1 MEWDLV
7 GFKTA
12 NQFKIDELL
21 RRYNTRDPFL
31 IAEAKGIVV
40 ITEALGDIY
49 GYYHK
54 VSRIPFIH
62 INERLSY
69 PNQVFT
75 CFHELGHAIFHPDE
89 NTPKLSKLSLCSE
102 IRIEA
107 EANYFATRFLI
118 DGSHHDYYL
127 QTKQE
132 LLQYYGIP
140 KQMDRFI

>member
-1 MEWDLV
+1 MHIKQYINLKV
-7 GFKTA
+7 
-12 NQFKIDELL
+12 QELIL
-21 RRYNTRDPFL
+21 KHETRDPFK
-31 IAEAKGIVV
+31 IADELGIAVLF
-40 ITEALGDIY
+40 EELGDIY

-62 INERLSY
+62 INKMLSY
-69 PNQVFT
+69 QNQVFT
-75 CFHELGHAIFHPDE
+75 CFHELGHALLHPNE
-89 NTPKLSKLSLCSE
+89 NTPKLSKVSLCSE

-118 DGSHHDYYL
+118 DGSHHDYSI